1 MLFSLET
8 IHPLIVHFPIALL
21 STGLLFDILAIKL
34 HREDL
39 EYAGFWSMLM
49 GIISC
54 LFSNFTGLMAFLTE
68 GSFSDLPWFT
78 HGLLAWCAT
87 FIFAVLFWIR
97 IKYQLDLQYSTTK
110 RYLYQLIHIIAVS
123 ILFYAAHLGAIGE
136 REWLIND
143 VYWETKSEMVKL
155 I

>member
-21 STGLLFDILAIKL
+21 STGLFFDILSMIF
-34 HREDL
+34 HREDF
-39 EYAGFWSMLM
+39 EHAGFWCMLM

-54 LFSNFTGLMAFLTE
+54 LFSNFTGLIAFLTE
-68 GSFSDLPWFT
+68 GSFSDLFQFT
-78 HGLLAWCAT
+78 HSLLAWCVT
-87 FIFAVLFWIR
+87 FIFAILFYVR
-97 IKYQLDLQYSTTK
+97 IQYQLDLQYSAWK
-110 RYLYQLIHIIAVS
+110 QYLYLLIHVLAVS

-136 REWLIND
+136 REWLID
-143 VYWETKSEMVKL
+143 DAHLETKSEKVWL